1 MLSSI
6 YAALLALFIV
16 RLSLGVIK
24 LRRTEKVSLGDGGVT
39 ALQNAIRAQGNATEY
54 APISLILLILL
65 ELNGGHV
72 LLIHLGG
79 ITILAG
85 RVLHAN
91 GLLSEN
97 MRHRILGM
105 QLTIYGL
112 IGLAIAN
119 LGYAAYRQIFI

>member
-97 MRHRILGM
+97 MCHRILGM

>member
-24 LRRTEKVSLGDGGVT
+24 LRRTEKVRLGDGGVT